1 MAGFQLSYD
10 YQNQKRDLSD
20 AFMQVLQKSP
30 VLSTMIRVEGVATNT
45 NHERLEDVVSQSQWT
60 IKAGNA
66 YTAADWE
73 ITLTSNVGVK
83 VGDILE
89 FELPTGA
96 MGTLKAKVTA
106 VNVNGE
112 DVSISVYGGS
122 TDQNMA
128 AATIVNLLSRPKNEA
143 TDASPDNGYEPSTKI
158 NYTQIFDRTAKI
170 SKTSVEVDKYGI
182 GGALDYQIER
192 QLLDLGYELNRTTL
206 RSPRVKRSSSEAG
219 TMGGIMW
226 FLQSATGNSV
236 DASASAISMVHINN
250 AVEKAKSNGATN
262 LQIILCNPVQARK
275 ISAFNTSGSNP
286 VTQIQRTDTTTGSYV
301 TTFVSDQG
309 DVMTIVADR
318 NFDKDKV
325 ALLDPS
331 KVALVPLKNRAFF
344 DEDATPAGADYVARR
359 ILGEYTLEVK
369 NAAECHSYIYGLTM

>member
-10 YQNQKRDLSD
+10 YQNSIRDLSD
-20 AFMQVLQKSP
+20 AFMAVVQKSP
-30 VLSTMIRVEGVATNT
+30 VLSTLIRVEWVATNT
-45 NHERLEDVVSQSQWT
+45 KHEWLEDVVSPIQWT

-66 YTAADWE
+66 YTAGAGALV
-73 ITLTSNVGVK
+73 LTSNVGAK
-83 VGDILE
+83 VWDILE

-112 DVSISVYGGS
+112 GLSISIYGGS

-128 AATIVNLLSRPKNEA
+128 AGTIINLLSRPKNEA
-143 TDASPDNGYEPSTKI
+143 TEASADNGYEPSVKY
-158 NYTQIFDRTAKI
+158 NQTQIFDRTAKV
-170 SKTSVEVDKYGI
+170 SLTSLEVPKYGI
-182 GGALDYQIER
+182 GGALDYQVER
-192 QLLDLGYELNRTTL
+192 QLLDLAYELNRTML
-206 RSPRVKRSSSEAG
+206 RTPRVVRTSSEAG

-226 FLQSATGNSV
+226 FLQTAVGNSV
-236 DASASAISMVHINN
+236 DASASAISMAHINN
-250 AVEKAKSNGATN
+250 AVEKAKSNGADN
-262 LQIILCNPVQARK
+262 LSIILCHPLQARK

-286 VTQIQRTDTTTGSYV
+286 LTMVQRTDTTTGNYV

-318 NFDKDKV
+318 NMDKDKV

-331 KVALVPLKNRAFF
+331 KVALVPLQNRQFQ
-344 DEDATPAGADYVARR
+344 DKDATPAGADYVARR
-359 ILGEYTLEVK
+359 IIGEYTLQVK
-369 NAAECHSYIYGLTM
+369 NAAESHAYIYGLTM